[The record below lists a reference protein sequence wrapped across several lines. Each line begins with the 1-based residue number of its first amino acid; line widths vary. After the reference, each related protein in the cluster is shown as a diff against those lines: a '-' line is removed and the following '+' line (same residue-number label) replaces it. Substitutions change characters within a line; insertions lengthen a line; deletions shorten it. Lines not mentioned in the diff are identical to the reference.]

1 MAYPELGLYNILSAY
16 KLLNTALLLRCP
28 IAFFADLRY
37 SSVSNFLIKIF
48 NLEPTMSNTVTSDQA
63 ENNYYNPQAIEAAQQ
78 AKWATDKRF
87 EVSNEPSDKP
97 SRYMLSMFPYPSGKL
112 HMGHVR
118 NYTISD
124 VLSRYYRLK
133 GHEVMQPMGWDG
145 FGLPAENA
153 AIANQTPPAKWTF
166 ANIDNMRAQLK
177 LLGLSIDWSREFAT
191 CSPEYYQWEQWLFL
205 QLYKKGLVYKKLS
218 TVNWDPIDNTVLAN
232 EQVIDGKGWR
242 SGAAVEK
249 RDIPMYYFN
258 ITDYAD
264 ELLDDL
270 DQLEGHWPSEV
281 LTMQR
286 NWIGRSAGMEVHF
299 PYELAGESN
308 TLDVFTTRPDT
319 LMGVTYVAVA
329 AEHPLAQYAS
339 ENDKAIAD
347 FCALCK
353 KGSVAEADLAK
364 AEKVG
369 MDTGLTVTHP
379 LTGEEVP
386 VWVANYVLMSYGSG
400 AVMAVPAHDERDY
413 EFANK
418 YSLPIKQVIQSP
430 EGYKESVLADAKAD
444 GSEPN
449 LAYTERGTL
458 VNSGEF
464 DGLDFEQA
472 FEAMLAKLEP
482 KQLAKKK
489 IQYRL
494 RDWGV
499 SRQRYWGCPIPMIN
513 CEHCGTVPVEEK
525 DLPVVLPTDVV
536 PDGRGNPLKNI
547 PEFVNTTCPKCGN
560 PAERETDTFDTF
572 VESSWYYARFASPND
587 AQSMVNKSAANKWLP
602 VDQYVGGVEHAVM
615 HLLYARFFHKL
626 MRDENLVSGNE
637 PFANLMTQGMVLAG
651 TFYRVNADGST
662 TYYFAEDI
670 DIDYDD
676 RGQPIKAILKADGQP
691 VTIGKIEKMSKSKNN
706 GVDPQITIDKYG
718 ADTVRLY
725 TLFTAPADQTLEW
738 SDDALKGP
746 YNFVKKVWRIAAE
759 HMQALTAANLD
770 LTTLNSEVLNTEGL
784 SKEAKNL
791 RRKTHETIAKIDS
804 DLGDRLALN
813 TPVSSLMELAN
824 ELTGFKVTNEQDLR
838 VQHEALVDLLIMLSV
853 YAPHVGE
860 HLLEQLGLDTVT
872 LNYPTVDESAL
883 VQDTITMVVQVNGKM
898 RGKMDVA
905 PNSDPE
911 QLKAQARAI
920 EGVAK
925 FITGEIKKEIV
936 VPNKLVNIVVVG

>member
-1 MAYPELGLYNILSAY
+1 
-16 KLLNTALLLRCP
+16 
-28 IAFFADLRY
+28 
-37 SSVSNFLIKIF
+37 
-48 NLEPTMSNTVTSDQA
+48 MSNAVTADQT

-78 AKWATDKRF
+78 TKWATDKRF

-133 GHEVMQPMGWDG
+133 GYEVMQPMGWDG

-153 AIANQTPPAKWTF
+153 AIANQTPPAAWTF
-166 ANIDNMRAQLK
+166 ANIDSMRAQLK

-218 TVNWDPIDNTVLAN
+218 TVNWDPVDNTVLAN

-299 PYELAGESN
+299 PYELAGEEN

-339 ENDKAIAD
+339 EKDETIAQ

-364 AEKVG
+364 AEKIG
-369 MDTGLTVTHP
+369 MDTGLTITHP

-418 YSLPIKQVIQSP
+418 YNLPIKQVIDTP
-430 EGYKESVLADAKAD
+430 DGYFDELKAEAKAND
-444 GSEPN
+444 SEVN
-449 LAYTERGTL
+449 LAYTERNTL

-482 KQLAKKK
+482 KELAKKK

-513 CEHCGTVPVEEK
+513 CEHCGTVPVEEQ

-536 PDGRGNPLKNI
+536 PDGRGNPLKNL

-587 AQSMVNKSAANKWLP
+587 AQNMVNKSAANKWLP

-626 MRDENLVSGNE
+626 MRDENLVTGDE

-670 DIDYDD
+670 DIDFNE
-676 RGQPIKAILKADGQP
+676 RGQPIKAILKSDGQP

-706 GVDPQITIDKYG
+706 GVDPQLTIDKYG

-746 YNFVKKVWRIAAE
+746 YNFVKKVWRIATD
-759 HMQALTAANLD
+759 HIQALTAANISID
-770 LTTLNSEVLNTEGL
+770 TLNSATLNTDGL

-824 ELTGFKVTNEQDLR
+824 ELTGFNASNEQELH
-838 VQHEALVDLLIMLSV
+838 VKHEALTNLLIMLSV

-860 HLLEQLGLDTVT
+860 YLLEQLGLDTLT
-872 LNYPTVDESAL
+872 LDYPTVDESAL
-883 VQDTITMVVQVNGKM
+883 VQDMITMVVQVNGKM

-911 QLKAQARAI
+911 QLKEQARTM
-920 EGVAK
+920 ESVAK
-925 FITGEIKKEIV
+925 FITGDIKKEIV
-936 VPNKLVNIVVVG
+936 VPNKLVNIVVAG

>member
-1 MAYPELGLYNILSAY
+1 
-16 KLLNTALLLRCP
+16 
-28 IAFFADLRY
+28 
-37 SSVSNFLIKIF
+37 
-48 NLEPTMSNTVTSDQA
+48 MSNAVTADQA
-63 ENNYYNPQAIEAAQQ
+63 TTTPTPYQPQIIEAQQQ
-78 AKWATDKRF
+78 AKWAADKRF

-133 GHEVMQPMGWDG
+133 GYEVMQPMGWDG

-166 ANIDNMRAQLK
+166 ANIDSMRAQLK

-205 QLYKKGLVYKKLS
+205 QLYKKGLVYKKLA
-218 TVNWDPIDNTVLAN
+218 TVNWDPVDNTVLAN

-242 SGAAVEK
+242 SGAPVEK

-329 AEHPLAQYAS
+329 AEHPLAQYAA
-339 ENDKAIAD
+339 ENDAVIAQ
-347 FCALCK
+347 FNALCK

-364 AEKVG
+364 AEKIG

-379 LTGEEVP
+379 LTGEAIP

-413 EFANK
+413 EFAVK
-418 YSLPIKQVIQSP
+418 YNLPIKQVIESP
-430 EGYKESVLADAKAD
+430 EGYFDDLKAQATED
-444 GSEPN
+444 GSEVN
-449 LAYTERGTL
+449 LAYTERNTL
-458 VNSGEF
+458 INSAEF
-464 DGLDFEQA
+464 DGLNFEQS
-472 FEAMLAKLEP
+472 FEAMLDKLEP

-499 SRQRYWGCPIPMIN
+499 SRQRYWGCPIPMVN
-513 CEHCGTVPVEEK
+513 CEHCGTVPVEEQ
-525 DLPVVLPTDVV
+525 DLPVILPTDVV

-547 PEFVNTTCPKCGN
+547 PEFVNTSCPKCGN

-587 AQSMVNKSAANKWLP
+587 ANNMVNKSAANKWLP

-626 MRDENLVSGNE
+626 MRDESLVSGDE

-670 DIDYDD
+670 DIDYNE
-676 RGQPIKAILKADGQP
+676 RGQPIKAVLKADGQP

-706 GVDPQITIDKYG
+706 GVDPQTTIDQYG

-746 YNFVKKVWRIAAE
+746 YNFVKKVWRIATE
-759 HMQALTAANLD
+759 HIQAIEHSAVSLEVF
-770 LTTLNSEVLNTEGL
+770 NSSLSNSMSTEGL
-784 SKEAKNL
+784 SKAAKNL
-791 RRKTHETIAKIDS
+791 RRKTHETIGKIDK

-813 TPVSSLMELAN
+813 TPVSSLMELSN
-824 ELTGFKVTNEQDLR
+824 ELMSFKAENEQDLY
-838 VQHEALVDLLIMLSV
+838 VQHEALVDLLTMLSV

-860 HLLEQLGLDTVT
+860 HLLEQLGLDTLT
-872 LNYPTVDESAL
+872 LRYPEVDASAL
-883 VQDTITMVVQVNGKM
+883 VQDMITMIVQVNGKM

-911 QLKAQARAI
+911 QLKIQAKSLDS
-920 EGVAK
+920 VAK

-936 VPNKLVNIVVVG
+936 VPNKLVNIVVAG

>member
-1 MAYPELGLYNILSAY
+1 
-16 KLLNTALLLRCP
+16 
-28 IAFFADLRY
+28 
-37 SSVSNFLIKIF
+37 
-48 NLEPTMSNTVTSDQA
+48 MSNAVTADPSNTNSANDLASDTLI
-63 ENNYYNPQAIEAAQQ
+63 NNSHYQPQIIEAQQQ

-87 EVSNEPSDKP
+87 EVSDEPSDKP

-133 GHEVMQPMGWDG
+133 GFEVMQPMGWDA

-153 AIANQTPPAKWTF
+153 AIANQTPPAEWTF

-177 LLGLSIDWSREFAT
+177 LLGLSVDWSREFAT

-205 QLYKKGLVYKKLS
+205 QLYKKGMVYKKLA
-218 TVNWDPIDNTVLAN
+218 TVNWDPVDNTVLAN

-249 RDIPMYYFN
+249 RDIPMYYFK

-270 DQLEGHWPSEV
+270 DQLEGHWPAEV

-299 PYELAGESN
+299 PYNLAGQDN

-329 AEHPLAQYAS
+329 AEHPLAQYAAEHS
-339 ENDKAIAD
+339 DVIAE

-364 AEKVG
+364 AEKIG

-379 LTGEEVP
+379 LTGEQVP

-413 EFANK
+413 EFAVK
-418 YSLPIKQVIQSP
+418 YDLPIKQVIAMP
-430 EGYKESVLADAKAD
+430 DGYFDDVAADD
-444 GSEPN
+444 DN
-449 LAYTERGTL
+449 RAYTERNTL

-464 DGLDFEQA
+464 DGMNFEQA
-472 FEAMLAKLEP
+472 FEAMLDNLEP
-482 KQLAKKK
+482 QALANKK

-499 SRQRYWGCPIPMIN
+499 SRQRYWGCPIPMVN
-513 CEHCGTVPVEEK
+513 CEHCGTVPVEEQ
-525 DLPVVLPTDVV
+525 DLPVVLPTNVV

-547 PEFVNTTCPKCGN
+547 PEFVNTSCPKCGN

-572 VESSWYYARFASPND
+572 VESSWYYARFASPKD
-587 AQSMVNKSAANKWLP
+587 ALNMVNKSAANKWLP

-626 MRDENLVSGNE
+626 MRDENLVSGDE

-662 TYYFAEDI
+662 TYYFPHDV
-670 DIDYDD
+670 DIDYNE
-676 RGQPIKAILKADGQP
+676 RGHPITAILKADGQP

-706 GVDPQITIDKYG
+706 GVDPQTTIDQYG

-746 YNFVKKVWRIAAE
+746 YNFVKKVWRIANE

-770 LTTLNSEVLNTEGL
+770 LDTLNKNTLNQDALSSQTLTNEGL
-784 SKEAKNL
+784 GKAAKDL
-791 RRKTHETIAKIDS
+791 RRKTHETIAKIDG
-804 DLGDRLALN
+804 DLGGRLALN

-824 ELTGFKVTNEQDLR
+824 DLGSFKASNEQDLQ
-838 VQHEALVDLLIMLSV
+838 VQHEALIDLLIILSV

-860 HLLEQLGLDTVT
+860 HLLEQLGLDTKT
-872 LNYPTVDESAL
+872 LSYPTVDASAL
-883 VQDTITMVVQVNGKM
+883 VQDTVTMVVQVNGKV

-905 PNSDPE
+905 PNGDPE

-920 EGVAK
+920 DSVAK

-936 VPNKLVNIVVVG
+936 VPNKLVNIVVIG

>member
-1 MAYPELGLYNILSAY
+1 
-16 KLLNTALLLRCP
+16 
-28 IAFFADLRY
+28 
-37 SSVSNFLIKIF
+37 
-48 NLEPTMSNTVTSDQA
+48 MSNAVTADQSNT
-63 ENNYYNPQAIEAAQQ
+63 NNSPISANDTSNNSTQYQPQLIEAAQQ
-78 AKWATDKRF
+78 AKWANDKRY
-87 EVSNEPSDKP
+87 EVGNEPSDKP

-133 GHEVMQPMGWDG
+133 GYEVMQPMGWDG

-153 AIANQTPPAKWTF
+153 AIANQTPPAAWTF

-218 TVNWDPIDNTVLAN
+218 TVNWDPVDNTVLAN

-242 SGAAVEK
+242 SGAPVEK

-286 NWIGRSAGMEVHF
+286 NWIGRSSGMEVHF
-299 PYELAGESN
+299 PYELAGQEN

-339 ENDKAIAD
+339 EKDDTIAQ

-364 AEKVG
+364 AEKIG

-413 EFANK
+413 EFATK
-418 YSLPIKQVIQSP
+418 YNLPIKQVIDIP
-430 EGYKESVLADAKAD
+430 NGYFDGIEADAKAND
-444 GSEPN
+444 TVAN
-449 LAYTERGTL
+449 LAYTERNTL

-472 FEAMLAKLEP
+472 FDAMLAKLEP
-482 KQLAKKK
+482 QELAKKK

-499 SRQRYWGCPIPMIN
+499 SRQRYWGCPIPMVN
-513 CEHCGTVPVEEK
+513 CEHCGTVPVEEQ

-587 AQSMVNKSAANKWLP
+587 AQNMVNKSAANKWLP
-602 VDQYVGGVEHAVM
+602 VDQYIGGVEHAVM

-670 DIDYDD
+670 DIEFDE
-676 RGQPIKAILKADGQP
+676 RGQPIKALLKADGQP

-706 GVDPQITIDKYG
+706 GVDPQLTIDKYG

-746 YNFVKKVWRIAAE
+746 YNFVKKVWRIATE
-759 HMQALTAANLD
+759 HMQALADANLSLD
-770 LTTLNSEVLNTEGL
+770 SLNNDALNTDDL

-791 RRKTHETIAKIDS
+791 RRKTHETIAKIDN

-813 TPVSSLMELAN
+813 TPVSSLMELSN
-824 ELTGFKVTNEQDLR
+824 ELASFKASSEQDLR
-838 VQHEALVDLLIMLSV
+838 VQHEALVDLLTMLSV

-860 HLLEQLGLDTVT
+860 HLLEALGLESSALT
-872 LNYPTVDESAL
+872 YPAVDENAL

-911 QLKAQARAI
+911 QLKVQARTM
-920 EGVAK
+920 ESVAK
-925 FITGEIKKEIV
+925 FITGDIKKEIV
-936 VPNKLVNIVVVG
+936 VPNKLVNIVVAG

>member
-1 MAYPELGLYNILSAY
+1 M
-16 KLLNTALLLRCP
+16 
-28 IAFFADLRY
+28 
-37 SSVSNFLIKIF
+37 
-48 NLEPTMSNTVTSDQA
+48 
-63 ENNYYNPQAIEAAQQ
+63 
-78 AKWATDKRF
+78 
-87 EVSNEPSDKP
+87 
-97 SRYMLSMFPYPSGKL
+97 
-112 HMGHVR
+112 
-118 NYTISD
+118 
-124 VLSRYYRLK
+124 
-133 GHEVMQPMGWDG
+133 
-145 FGLPAENA
+145 
-153 AIANQTPPAKWTF
+153 
-166 ANIDNMRAQLK
+166 
-177 LLGLSIDWSREFAT
+177 
-191 CSPEYYQWEQWLFL
+191 
-205 QLYKKGLVYKKLS
+205 
-218 TVNWDPIDNTVLAN
+218 
-232 EQVIDGKGWR
+232 WR
-242 SGAAVEK
+242 S
-249 RDIPMYYFN
+249 P
-258 ITDYAD
+258 
-264 ELLDDL
+264 
-270 DQLEGHWPSEV
+270 P
-281 LTMQR
+281 
-286 NWIGRSAGMEVHF
+286 
-299 PYELAGESN
+299 
-308 TLDVFTTRPDT
+308 
-319 LMGVTYVAVA
+319 
-329 AEHPLAQYAS
+329 PLAQYAA
-339 ENDKAIAD
+339 EHDEAIAQ

-364 AEKVG
+364 AEKIG
-369 MDTGLTVTHP
+369 MATGLTVTHP

-413 EFANK
+413 EFAIK
-418 YSLPIKQVIQSP
+418 YSLPIKQVIDIP
-430 EGYKESVLADAKAD
+430 VGYFDALEADAKAND
-444 GSEPN
+444 TEIN
-449 LAYTERGTL
+449 RAYTERNTL
-458 VNSGEF
+458 VNSDEF

-472 FEAMLAKLEP
+472 FEAMLTKLEP
-482 KQLAKKK
+482 QELAKKK

-513 CEHCGTVPVEEK
+513 CEHCGTVPVEEQ

-602 VDQYVGGVEHAVM
+602 VDQYIGGVEHAVM

-626 MRDENLVSGNE
+626 MRDEDLVSGNE

-651 TFYRVNADGST
+651 TFYRLNADGST

-670 DIDYDD
+670 DIDYDE
-676 RGQPIKAILKADGQP
+676 RGQPIKAILKSDGQP

-746 YNFVKKVWRIAAE
+746 YNFVKKVWRIATE
-759 HMQALTAANLD
+759 HMQALTAANLSIE
-770 LTTLNSEVLNTEGL
+770 TLNNEALSTDGL

-813 TPVSSLMELAN
+813 TPVSSLMELTN
-824 ELTGFKVTNEQDLR
+824 ELTGFKANSKQDLQ
-838 VQHEALVDLLIMLSV
+838 VQHEALTDLLIMLSV
-853 YAPHVGE
+853 YAPHIGE
-860 HLLEQLGLDTVT
+860 HLLEQLGLDTIT
-872 LNYPTVDESAL
+872 LNYPEVDKNAL
-883 VQDTITMVVQVNGKM
+883 VQDMITMVVQVNGKM

-911 QLKAQARAI
+911 QLKAQARSM
-920 EGVAK
+920 ESVAK
-925 FITGEIKKEIV
+925 FLTGDIKKEIV

>member
-1 MAYPELGLYNILSAY
+1 
-16 KLLNTALLLRCP
+16 
-28 IAFFADLRY
+28 
-37 SSVSNFLIKIF
+37 
-48 NLEPTMSNTVTSDQA
+48 MSNAVTADQA

-78 AKWATDKRF
+78 TKWATDKRF

-133 GHEVMQPMGWDG
+133 GYEVMQPMGWDG

-153 AIANQTPPAKWTF
+153 AIANQTPPAAWTF
-166 ANIDNMRAQLK
+166 ANIDSMRAQLK

-218 TVNWDPIDNTVLAN
+218 TVNWDPVDNTVLAN

-299 PYELAGESN
+299 PYELAGEAN

-339 ENDKAIAD
+339 EQDDAIAQ

-364 AEKVG
+364 AEKIG

-413 EFANK
+413 EFAMK
-418 YSLPIKQVIQSP
+418 YDLPIKQVINTP
-430 EGYKESVLADAKAD
+430 DGYFDELKADARAND
-444 GSEPN
+444 SEVN
-449 LAYTERGTL
+449 LAYTERNTL

-482 KQLAKKK
+482 KELAKKK

-513 CEHCGTVPVEEK
+513 CEHCGTVPVEEQ

-587 AQSMVNKSAANKWLP
+587 AQNMVNKSAANKWLP

-626 MRDENLVSGNE
+626 MRDENLVTGDE

-670 DIDYDD
+670 DIDFNE
-676 RGQPIKAILKADGQP
+676 RGQPIKAILKSDGQP

-706 GVDPQITIDKYG
+706 GVDPQLTIDKYG

-746 YNFVKKVWRIAAE
+746 YNFVKKVWRIATD
-759 HMQALTAANLD
+759 HMQALTAANINID
-770 LTTLNSEVLNTEGL
+770 TLNSATLNTDGL

-824 ELTGFKVTNEQDLR
+824 ELTGFNASNEQELH
-838 VQHEALVDLLIMLSV
+838 VKHEALTNLLIMLSV

-860 HLLEQLGLDTVT
+860 HLLEQLGLDTLT
-872 LNYPTVDESAL
+872 LDYPTVDESAL
-883 VQDTITMVVQVNGKM
+883 VQDMITMVVQVNGKM

-911 QLKAQARAI
+911 QLKEQARTM
-920 EGVAK
+920 ESVAK

>member
-1 MAYPELGLYNILSAY
+1 
-16 KLLNTALLLRCP
+16 
-28 IAFFADLRY
+28 
-37 SSVSNFLIKIF
+37 
-48 NLEPTMSNTVTSDQA
+48 MSNAVTADQT

-78 AKWATDKRF
+78 TKWATDKRF

-133 GHEVMQPMGWDG
+133 GYEVMQPMGWDG

-153 AIANQTPPAKWTF
+153 AIANQTPPAAWTF
-166 ANIDNMRAQLK
+166 ANIDSMRAQLK

-218 TVNWDPIDNTVLAN
+218 TVNWDPVDNTVLAN

-299 PYELAGESN
+299 PYELAGEEN

-339 ENDKAIAD
+339 EQDDAIAQ

-364 AEKVG
+364 AEKIG

-413 EFANK
+413 EFAVK
-418 YSLPIKQVIQSP
+418 YNLPIKQVINTP
-430 EGYKESVLADAKAD
+430 DGYFDELKADAKAND
-444 GSEPN
+444 SEVN
-449 LAYTERGTL
+449 LAYTERNTL

-482 KQLAKKK
+482 KELAKKK

-513 CEHCGTVPVEEK
+513 CEHCGTVPVEEQ

-587 AQSMVNKSAANKWLP
+587 AQNMVNKSAANKWLP

-626 MRDENLVSGNE
+626 MRDENLVTGDE

-670 DIDYDD
+670 DIDFNE
-676 RGQPIKAILKADGQP
+676 RGQPIKAILKSDGQP

-706 GVDPQITIDKYG
+706 GVDPQLTIDKYG

-746 YNFVKKVWRIAAE
+746 YNFVKKVWRIATD
-759 HMQALTAANLD
+759 HMQALTAVNINID
-770 LTTLNSEVLNTEGL
+770 TLNSATLNTDGL

-824 ELTGFKVTNEQDLR
+824 ELTGFNASNEQELH
-838 VQHEALVDLLIMLSV
+838 VKHEALTNLLIMLSV

-860 HLLEQLGLDTVT
+860 HLLEQLGLDTLT
-872 LNYPTVDESAL
+872 LDYPTVDESAL
-883 VQDTITMVVQVNGKM
+883 VQDMITMVVQVNGKM

-911 QLKAQARAI
+911 QLKEQARTM
-920 EGVAK
+920 ESVAK

>member
-1 MAYPELGLYNILSAY
+1 
-16 KLLNTALLLRCP
+16 
-28 IAFFADLRY
+28 
-37 SSVSNFLIKIF
+37 
-48 NLEPTMSNTVTSDQA
+48 MSNTVTSDQA
-63 ENNYYNPQAIEAAQQ
+63 ENNHYNPQAIEAAQQ

-133 GHEVMQPMGWDG
+133 GYEVMQPMGWDG

-166 ANIDNMRAQLK
+166 ANIDSMRAQLK

-218 TVNWDPIDNTVLAN
+218 TVNWDPVDNTVLAN

-299 PYELAGESN
+299 PYELAGETN

-329 AEHPLAQYAS
+329 AEHPLAQYAA
-339 ENDKAIAD
+339 EHDEAIAQ

-364 AEKVG
+364 AEKIG
-369 MDTGLTVTHP
+369 MATGLTVTHP

-413 EFANK
+413 EFAIK
-418 YSLPIKQVIQSP
+418 YSLPIKQVIDIP
-430 EGYKESVLADAKAD
+430 VGYFDALEADAKAND
-444 GSEPN
+444 TEIN
-449 LAYTERGTL
+449 RAYTERNIL

-472 FEAMLAKLEP
+472 FEAMLTKLEP
-482 KQLAKKK
+482 QELAKKK

-499 SRQRYWGCPIPMIN
+499 SRQRYWGCPIPMVN
-513 CEHCGTVPVEEK
+513 CEHCGTVPVEEQ

-602 VDQYVGGVEHAVM
+602 VDQYIGGVEHAVM

-626 MRDENLVSGNE
+626 MRDEDLVSGNE

-651 TFYRVNADGST
+651 TFYRLNADGST

-670 DIDYDD
+670 DIDYDE
-676 RGQPIKAILKADGQP
+676 RGQPIKAILKSDGQP

-746 YNFVKKVWRIAAE
+746 YNFVKKVWRIATE
-759 HMQALTAANLD
+759 HMQALTAANLSIE
-770 LTTLNSEVLNTEGL
+770 TLNNEALSTDGL

-824 ELTGFKVTNEQDLR
+824 ELTGFKANSKQDLQ
-838 VQHEALVDLLIMLSV
+838 VQHEALTDLLIMLSV
-853 YAPHVGE
+853 YAPHIGE

-872 LNYPTVDESAL
+872 LNYPEVDKSAL
-883 VQDTITMVVQVNGKM
+883 VQDMITMVVQVNGKM

-911 QLKAQARAI
+911 QLKAQARSM
-920 EGVAK
+920 ESVAK
-925 FITGEIKKEIV
+925 FLTGDIKKEIV

>member
-1 MAYPELGLYNILSAY
+1 
-16 KLLNTALLLRCP
+16 
-28 IAFFADLRY
+28 
-37 SSVSNFLIKIF
+37 
-48 NLEPTMSNTVTSDQA
+48 MSNAVTADQSNT
-63 ENNYYNPQAIEAAQQ
+63 NNSPISANDTSNNSNHYQPQLIEAAQQ
-78 AKWATDKRF
+78 AKWANDKRY
-87 EVSNEPSDKP
+87 EVGNEPSDKP

-133 GHEVMQPMGWDG
+133 GFEVMQPMGWDG

-153 AIANQTPPAKWTF
+153 AIANQTPPAAWTF

-242 SGAAVEK
+242 SGAPVEK

-286 NWIGRSAGMEVHF
+286 NWIGRSSGMEVHF
-299 PYELAGESN
+299 PYELAGQEN

-339 ENDKAIAD
+339 EQDDVIAQ

-364 AEKVG
+364 AEKIG

-413 EFANK
+413 EFATK
-418 YSLPIKQVIQSP
+418 YNLPIKQVIDVP
-430 EGYKESVLADAKAD
+430 NGYFDEIEADAKANHTQA
-444 GSEPN
+444 N
-449 LAYTERGTL
+449 LAYTERNTL

-472 FEAMLAKLEP
+472 FEAMLNKLEP
-482 KQLAKKK
+482 QELAKKK

-499 SRQRYWGCPIPMIN
+499 SRQRYWGCPIPMVN
-513 CEHCGTVPVEEK
+513 CEHCGTVPVEEQ
-525 DLPVVLPTDVV
+525 DLPVVLPIDVV

-547 PEFVNTTCPKCGN
+547 PEFVDTTCPKCGN

-587 AQSMVNKSAANKWLP
+587 AQNMVNKSAANKWLP

-626 MRDENLVSGNE
+626 MRDENLVTGDE

-670 DIDYDD
+670 DIEFDE
-676 RGQPIKAILKADGQP
+676 RGQPIKALLKADGQP

-706 GVDPQITIDKYG
+706 GVDPQLTIDKYG

-746 YNFVKKVWRIAAE
+746 YNFVKKVWRIATE
-759 HMQALTAANLD
+759 HIQALADANLSLD
-770 LTTLNSEVLNTEGL
+770 SLNNDALNTDDL

-791 RRKTHETIAKIDS
+791 RRKTHETIAKIDN

-813 TPVSSLMELAN
+813 TPVSSLMELSN
-824 ELTGFKVTNEQDLR
+824 ELASFKASNEQDLR
-838 VQHEALVDLLIMLSV
+838 VQHEALVDLLTMLSV

-860 HLLEQLGLDTVT
+860 HLLEALGLESSALT
-872 LNYPTVDESAL
+872 YPAVDENAL

-911 QLKAQARAI
+911 QLKVQARTM
-920 EGVAK
+920 ESVAK
-925 FITGEIKKEIV
+925 FITGDIKKEIV
-936 VPNKLVNIVVVG
+936 VPNKLVNIVVAG

>member
-1 MAYPELGLYNILSAY
+1 
-16 KLLNTALLLRCP
+16 
-28 IAFFADLRY
+28 
-37 SSVSNFLIKIF
+37 
-48 NLEPTMSNTVTSDQA
+48 MSNAVTADQSNT
-63 ENNYYNPQAIEAAQQ
+63 NNANVNNIANDSNQYQPQLIEAQQQ

-133 GHEVMQPMGWDG
+133 GYEVMQPMGWDG

-153 AIANQTPPAKWTF
+153 AIANQTPPAEWTF

-205 QLYKKGLVYKKLS
+205 QLYKKGLVYKKLA
-218 TVNWDPIDNTVLAN
+218 TVNWDPVDNTVLAN

-242 SGAAVEK
+242 SGAPVEK

-299 PYELAGESN
+299 PYDLAGEDN

-329 AEHPLAQYAS
+329 AEHPLAQYAA
-339 ENDKAIAD
+339 ERDDVIAQ

-364 AEKVG
+364 AEKIG

-379 LTGEEVP
+379 LTGKKLP

-413 EFANK
+413 EFATK
-418 YSLPIKQVIQSP
+418 YNLPIKQVINVP
-430 EGYKESVLADAKAD
+430 EGYFDTVKAQADAD
-444 GSEPN
+444 SNDSDIN
-449 LAYTERGTL
+449 LAYTERNTL
-458 VNSGEF
+458 VNSDEF
-464 DGLDFEQA
+464 DGMNFEQA
-472 FEAMLAKLEP
+472 FEAMLNKLEP
-482 KQLAKKK
+482 LGLANKK

-499 SRQRYWGCPIPMIN
+499 SRQRYWGCPIPMVN
-513 CEHCGTVPVEEK
+513 CEHCGTVPVEEQ

-547 PEFVNTTCPKCGN
+547 PEFVNTSCPKCGN

-572 VESSWYYARFASPND
+572 VESSWYYARFASPKDDQN
-587 AQSMVNKSAANKWLP
+587 MVNKSAANKWLP

-626 MRDENLVSGNE
+626 MRDESLVSGDE

-662 TYYFAEDI
+662 TYYFTEDI
-670 DIDYDD
+670 DIDYNE
-676 RGQPIKAILKADGQP
+676 RGQPTKAILKADGQP

-706 GVDPQITIDKYG
+706 GVDPQTTIDQYG

-746 YNFVKKVWRIAAE
+746 YNFVKKVWRIATE
-759 HMQALTAANLD
+759 HMQSLTEAGSSLQALNNNA
-770 LTTLNSEVLNTEGL
+770 LNTEGL
-784 SKEAKNL
+784 TKAAKDL
-791 RRKTHETIAKIDS
+791 RRKTHETIAKIDK

-824 ELTGFKVTNEQDLR
+824 ELSSFNANNEQELQ
-838 VQHEALVDLLIMLSV
+838 VQHEALTDLLIMLSV

-860 HLLEQLGLDTVT
+860 HLLEELGLDTKT
-872 LNYPTVDESAL
+872 LNYPTVDASAL
-883 VQDTITMVVQVNGKM
+883 VQDTVTMVVQVNGKM

-911 QLKAQARAI
+911 ELKIQARAI
-920 EGVAK
+920 DSVAK
-925 FITGEIKKEIV
+925 FLTGEIKKEIV
-936 VPNKLVNIVVVG
+936 VPNKLVNIVVAG

>member
-1 MAYPELGLYNILSAY
+1 
-16 KLLNTALLLRCP
+16 
-28 IAFFADLRY
+28 
-37 SSVSNFLIKIF
+37 
-48 NLEPTMSNTVTSDQA
+48 MSNAVTADQSNT
-63 ENNYYNPQAIEAAQQ
+63 NNSPISANDTSNNSTQYQPQLIEAAQQ
-78 AKWATDKRF
+78 AKWANDKRY
-87 EVSNEPSDKP
+87 EVGNEPSDKP

-133 GHEVMQPMGWDG
+133 GYEVMQPMGWDG

-153 AIANQTPPAKWTF
+153 AIANQTPPAAWTF

-218 TVNWDPIDNTVLAN
+218 TVNWDPVDNTVLAN

-242 SGAAVEK
+242 SGAPVEK

-286 NWIGRSAGMEVHF
+286 NWIGRSSGMEVHF
-299 PYELAGESN
+299 PYELAGQEN

-339 ENDKAIAD
+339 EQDDTIAQ

-364 AEKVG
+364 AEKIG

-413 EFANK
+413 EFATK
-418 YSLPIKQVIQSP
+418 YNLPIKQVIDIP
-430 EGYKESVLADAKAD
+430 NGYFDEIEAEAKAD
-444 GSEPN
+444 DTAAN
-449 LAYTERGTL
+449 LAYTERNTL

-472 FEAMLAKLEP
+472 FDAMLAKLEP
-482 KQLAKKK
+482 QELAKKK

-499 SRQRYWGCPIPMIN
+499 SRQRYWGCPIPMVN
-513 CEHCGTVPVEEK
+513 CEHCGTVPVEEQ

-587 AQSMVNKSAANKWLP
+587 AQNMVNKSAANKWLP
-602 VDQYVGGVEHAVM
+602 VDQYIGGVEHAVM

-670 DIDYDD
+670 DIEFDE
-676 RGQPIKAILKADGQP
+676 RGQPIKALLKADGQP

-706 GVDPQITIDKYG
+706 GVDPQLTIDKYG

-746 YNFVKKVWRIAAE
+746 YNFVKKMWRIATE
-759 HMQALTAANLD
+759 HMQALADANLSLD
-770 LTTLNSEVLNTEGL
+770 ALNNNALNTDDL

-791 RRKTHETIAKIDS
+791 RRKTHETIAKIDN

-813 TPVSSLMELAN
+813 TPVSSLMELSN
-824 ELTGFKVTNEQDLR
+824 ELASFKASSEQDLR
-838 VQHEALVDLLIMLSV
+838 VQHEALVDLLTMLSV

-860 HLLEQLGLDTVT
+860 HLLEALGLESSALT
-872 LNYPTVDESAL
+872 YPAVDESAL

-911 QLKAQARAI
+911 QLKVQARTM
-920 EGVAK
+920 ESVAK
-925 FITGEIKKEIV
+925 FITGDIKKEIV
-936 VPNKLVNIVVVG
+936 VPNKLVNIVVAG

>member
-1 MAYPELGLYNILSAY
+1 
-16 KLLNTALLLRCP
+16 
-28 IAFFADLRY
+28 
-37 SSVSNFLIKIF
+37 
-48 NLEPTMSNTVTSDQA
+48 MSNAVTADQMNHA
-63 ENNYYNPQAIEAAQQ
+63 NAISNANETSHNPAQYQPQHIEAAQQ
-78 AKWATDKRF
+78 AKWADDKRF
-87 EVSNEPSDKP
+87 EVDNTPTDKP
-97 SRYMLSMFPYPSGKL
+97 TRYMLSMFPYPSGKL

-133 GHEVMQPMGWDG
+133 GFEVMQPMGWDA

-153 AIANQTPPAKWTF
+153 AIANQTPPAEWTF

-218 TVNWDPIDNTVLAN
+218 TVNWDPVDNTVLAN
-232 EQVIDGKGWR
+232 EQVVDGKGWR
-242 SGAAVEK
+242 SGAPVEK

-270 DQLEGHWPSEV
+270 DQLEGHWPPEV
-281 LTMQR
+281 ITMQR

-299 PYELAGESN
+299 PYEVDGESN

-319 LMGVTYVAVA
+319 LMGVSYVAVA
-329 AEHPLAQYAS
+329 AEHPLAQYAA
-339 ENDKAIAD
+339 ERDEVIAQ

-353 KGSVAEADLAK
+353 TGSVAEADLAK
-364 AEKVG
+364 AEKIG

-379 LTGEEVP
+379 LTGETVP

-413 EFANK
+413 EFASK
-418 YSLPIKQVIQSP
+418 YNLPIKQVIEIP
-430 EGYKESVLADAKAD
+430 DGYFDDAGEDDSK
-444 GSEPN
+444 
-449 LAYTERGTL
+449 AYTERNTL

-464 DGLDFEQA
+464 DGMDFDQA
-472 FEAMLAKLEP
+472 FEAMLN
-482 KQLAKKK
+482 QLKPQGLASKK

-499 SRQRYWGCPIPMIN
+499 SRQRYWGCPIPMVN
-513 CEHCGTVPVEEK
+513 CEHCGTVPVDEK

-536 PDGRGNPLKNI
+536 PDGRGNPLKNR
-547 PEFVNTTCPKCGN
+547 PDFVDTTCPKCGN
-560 PAERETDTFDTF
+560 AAERETDTFDTF

-587 AQSMVNKSAANKWLP
+587 TAQMVNKSAANKWLP

-626 MRDENLVSGNE
+626 MRDENLVSGDE
-637 PFANLMTQGMVLAG
+637 PFANLLTQGMVLAG
-651 TFYRVNADGST
+651 TFYRRNTDGST
-662 TYYFAEDI
+662 TYYFANDVDI
-670 DIDYDD
+670 EYSE
-676 RGQPIKAILKADGQP
+676 RGQPINATLKADGQP

-706 GVDPQITIDKYG
+706 GVDPQTTIDQYG

-746 YNFVKKVWRIAAE
+746 YNFVKKVWRIASD
-759 HMQALTAANLD
+759 H
-770 LTTLNSEVLNTEGL
+770 LTTLDEAGADVAHLNAAAPSVDGL
-784 SKEAKNL
+784 SKAAKDL
-791 RRKTHETIAKIDS
+791 RRKTHETIAKIDH
-804 DLGDRLALN
+804 DLGERLALN

-824 ELTGFKVTNEQDLR
+824 ELGSFKQQSAQDLH
-838 VQHEALVDLLIMLSV
+838 VQHEAIIALLTMLTA

-860 HLLEQLGLDTVT
+860 HLLERLGLDTKA
-872 LNYPTVDESAL
+872 LSYPALDDSAL
-883 VQDTITMVVQVNGKM
+883 VQDAITMVVQVNGKM
-898 RGKMDVA
+898 RGKMEVA
-905 PNSDPE
+905 PDSDPDAI
-911 QLKAQARAI
+911 KAQARNL
-920 EGVAK
+920 ESVAK
-925 FITGEIKKEIV
+925 FITGDIKKEIV
-936 VPNKLVNIVVVG
+936 VPNKLVNIVVAG

>member
-1 MAYPELGLYNILSAY
+1 
-16 KLLNTALLLRCP
+16 
-28 IAFFADLRY
+28 
-37 SSVSNFLIKIF
+37 
-48 NLEPTMSNTVTSDQA
+48 MSNLQTDQT
-63 ENNYYNPQAIEAAQQ
+63 NNQVNTQIETNMNSYQPQLIEAQQ
-78 AKWATDKRF
+78 QQKWATDKRY

-133 GHEVMQPMGWDG
+133 GFDVMQPMGWDA

-166 ANIDNMRAQLK
+166 DNIDNMRAQLK
-177 LLGLSIDWSREFAT
+177 LLGLSVDWSREFAT
-191 CSPEYYQWEQWLFL
+191 CSPEYYKWEQWLFL
-205 QLYKKGLVYKKLS
+205 QLYKKGMVYKKLS
-218 TVNWDPIDNTVLAN
+218 TVNWDPVDNTVLAN

-249 RDIPMYYFN
+249 RDIPMYYFK

-286 NWIGRSAGMEVHF
+286 NWIGRSSGMEVHF
-299 PYELAGESN
+299 PYTLEGQDN

-339 ENDKAIAD
+339 EHNEKIAA

-364 AEKVG
+364 ADKIG

-379 LTGEEVP
+379 LTGKQVP

-413 EFANK
+413 EFATK
-418 YSLPIKQVIQSP
+418 YNLPIKQVINIP
-430 EGYKESVLADAKAD
+430 EGYFDAIDSDDSADSSNRAF
-444 GSEPN
+444 
-449 LAYTERGTL
+449 TERNTL

-464 DGLDFEQA
+464 DGMDFDQA
-472 FEAMLAKLEP
+472 FEAMLAKLAPSE
-482 KQLAKKK
+482 LANKK

-499 SRQRYWGCPIPMIN
+499 SRQRYWGCPIPMVN
-513 CEHCGTVPVEEK
+513 CEHCGTVPVEEQ

-572 VESSWYYARFASPND
+572 VESSWYYARFASPHDDTN
-587 AQSMVNKSAANKWLP
+587 MVNKSAANKWLP
-602 VDQYVGGVEHAVM
+602 VDQYIGGVEHAVM

-626 MRDENLVSGNE
+626 MRDENLVSGDE

-651 TFYRVNADGST
+651 TFYRVNSDGST
-662 TYYFAEDI
+662 TYYFTQDVEI
-670 DIDYDD
+670 DFNE
-676 RGQPIKAILKADGQP
+676 RGQPIKAILKADGLP

-706 GVDPQITIDKYG
+706 GIDPQTTIDQYG

-746 YNFVKKVWRIAAE
+746 YNFVKKVWRIATM
-759 HMQALTAANLD
+759 HLQAISDANLS
-770 LTTLNSEVLNTEGL
+770 LESLNNTPLNTEGL
-784 SKEAKNL
+784 TKSAKAL
-791 RRKTHETIAKIDS
+791 RRKTHETIAKFDK
-804 DLGDRLALN
+804 DLGERLALN
-813 TPVSSLMELAN
+813 TPVSSLMELSN
-824 ELTGFKVTNEQDLR
+824 ELASFNASSAQDLQ
-838 VQHEALVDLLIMLSV
+838 VQHEALIDLLIMLSV

-860 HLLEQLGLDTVT
+860 HLLEQLGLDTQT
-872 LNYPTVDESAL
+872 IAYPAVDTSAL
-883 VQDTITMVVQVNGKM
+883 VQDMVTMVVQVNGKV

-911 QLKAQARAI
+911 QLKAQARTI
-920 EGVAK
+920 DSVAK
-925 FITGEIKKEIV
+925 HITGEIKKEIV
-936 VPNKLVNIVVVG
+936 VPNKLVNIVVAN

>member
-1 MAYPELGLYNILSAY
+1 
-16 KLLNTALLLRCP
+16 
-28 IAFFADLRY
+28 
-37 SSVSNFLIKIF
+37 
-48 NLEPTMSNTVTSDQA
+48 MSNLQTDQT
-63 ENNYYNPQAIEAAQQ
+63 NNQVNTQIETNMNSYQPQLIEAQQ
-78 AKWATDKRF
+78 QQKWATDKRY

-133 GHEVMQPMGWDG
+133 GFDVMQPMGWDA

-166 ANIDNMRAQLK
+166 DNIDNMRAQLK
-177 LLGLSIDWSREFAT
+177 LLGLSVDWSREFAT
-191 CSPEYYQWEQWLFL
+191 CSPEYYKWEQWLFL
-205 QLYKKGLVYKKLS
+205 QLYKKGMVYKKLS
-218 TVNWDPIDNTVLAN
+218 TVNWDPVDNTVLAN

-249 RDIPMYYFN
+249 RDIPMYYFK

-286 NWIGRSAGMEVHF
+286 NWIGRSSGMEVHF
-299 PYELAGESN
+299 PYTLEGQDN

-339 ENDKAIAD
+339 EHNEKIAA

-364 AEKVG
+364 ADKIG

-379 LTGEEVP
+379 LTGKQVP

-413 EFANK
+413 EFATK
-418 YSLPIKQVIQSP
+418 YNLPIKQVINIP
-430 EGYKESVLADAKAD
+430 EGYFDAIDSDDSADSSNRAF
-444 GSEPN
+444 
-449 LAYTERGTL
+449 TERNTL

-464 DGLDFEQA
+464 NGMDFDQA
-472 FEAMLAKLEP
+472 FEAMLAKLAPSE
-482 KQLAKKK
+482 LANKK

-499 SRQRYWGCPIPMIN
+499 SRQRYWGCPIPMVN
-513 CEHCGTVPVEEK
+513 CEHCGTVPVEEQ

-572 VESSWYYARFASPND
+572 VESSWYYARFASPHDDTN
-587 AQSMVNKSAANKWLP
+587 MVNKSAANKWLP
-602 VDQYVGGVEHAVM
+602 VDQYIGGVEHAVM

-626 MRDENLVSGNE
+626 MRDENLVSGDE

-651 TFYRVNADGST
+651 TFYRVNSDSST
-662 TYYFAEDI
+662 TYYFTQDVEI
-670 DIDYDD
+670 DFNE
-676 RGQPIKAILKADGQP
+676 RGQPIKAILKADGLP

-706 GVDPQITIDKYG
+706 GIDPQTTIDQYG

-746 YNFVKKVWRIAAE
+746 YNFVKKVWRIASE
-759 HMQALTAANLD
+759 HLQAISDANLS
-770 LTTLNSEVLNTEGL
+770 LESLNNTPLNTEGL
-784 SKEAKNL
+784 TKSAKAL
-791 RRKTHETIAKIDS
+791 RRKTHETIAKFDK
-804 DLGDRLALN
+804 DLGERLALN
-813 TPVSSLMELAN
+813 TPVSSLMELSN
-824 ELTGFKVTNEQDLR
+824 ELASFNASSAQDLQ
-838 VQHEALVDLLIMLSV
+838 VQHEALIDLLIMLSV

-860 HLLEQLGLDTVT
+860 HLLEQLGLDTQT
-872 LNYPTVDESAL
+872 IAYPAVDTSAL
-883 VQDTITMVVQVNGKM
+883 VQDMVTMVVQVNGKV

-911 QLKAQARAI
+911 QLKAQARTI
-920 EGVAK
+920 DSVAK
-925 FITGEIKKEIV
+925 HITGEIKKEIV
-936 VPNKLVNIVVVG
+936 VPNKLVNIVVAN

>member
-1 MAYPELGLYNILSAY
+1 MLIIGRVTVASLH
-16 KLLNTALLLRCP
+16 R
-28 IAFFADLRY
+28 
-37 SSVSNFLIKIF
+37 NFYQITLCYGIIKIHPF
-48 NLEPTMSNTVTSDQA
+48 ICVNQLEPTMSNSQNSQTNNQQDNQIVISSDAYQ
-63 ENNYYNPQAIEAAQQ
+63 PQLIEAAQQ

-87 EVSNEPSDKP
+87 EVSNAPSDKP

-133 GHEVMQPMGWDG
+133 GFDVMQPMGWDG

-153 AIANQTPPAKWTF
+153 AIANQMSPAAWTF

-177 LLGLSIDWSREFAT
+177 LLGLSVDWSREFAT

-205 QLYKKGLVYKKLS
+205 QLYKNGMVYKKLA
-218 TVNWDPIDNTVLAN
+218 TVNWDPVDNTVLAN

-242 SGAAVEK
+242 SGALVEK
-249 RDIPMYYFN
+249 RDIPMYYFK

-299 PYELAGESN
+299 PYNLEGQDH

-329 AEHPLAQYAS
+329 AEHPLAQYAAEHS
-339 ENDKAIAD
+339 EAIAE

-364 AEKVG
+364 ADKIG
-369 MDTGLTVTHP
+369 MDTGLKVTHP
-379 LTGEEVP
+379 LTGDKIA

-413 EFANK
+413 EFAIK
-418 YSLPIKQVIQSP
+418 YDLPIKQVIASP
-430 EGYKESVLADAKAD
+430 SDHFDTVKAQAAAD
-444 GSEPN
+444 GSAIN
-449 LAYTERGTL
+449 LAYTERNTL
-458 VNSGEF
+458 INSGEF
-464 DGLDFEQA
+464 DGMDFEQS
-472 FEAMLAKLEP
+472 FDAMLAKLEP
-482 KQLAKKK
+482 LELANKK

-499 SRQRYWGCPIPMIN
+499 SRQRYWGCPIPMVN
-513 CEHCGTVPVEEK
+513 CENCGTVPVEEK
-525 DLPVVLPTDVV
+525 DLPIILPTDVV

-547 PEFVNTTCPKCGN
+547 PEFVNTSCPKCGN

-572 VESSWYYARFASPND
+572 VESSWYYARFASPHDTQN
-587 AQSMVNKSAANKWLP
+587 MVNKSAANKWLP

-626 MRDENLVSGNE
+626 MRDENLVSGDE

-651 TFYRVNADGST
+651 TFNRVNTDGST
-662 TYYFAEDI
+662 TYYFTQDV
-670 DIDYDD
+670 DIDYNE
-676 RGQPIKAILKADGQP
+676 RGQPVTATLKADGQP

-706 GVDPQITIDKYG
+706 GVDPQTTIDQYG

-746 YNFVKKVWRIAAE
+746 YNFVKKVWRIATE
-759 HMQALTAANLD
+759 HMQAVGAAHLSLDMLNNTALD
-770 LTTLNSEVLNTEGL
+770 TEGL
-784 SKEAKNL
+784 TKAAKNL

-804 DLGDRLALN
+804 DLGERLALN

-824 ELTGFKVTNEQDLR
+824 ELSSFSASSEQELQ
-838 VQHEALVDLLIMLSV
+838 VQHEALIDLLIILTV

-860 HLLEQLGLDTVT
+860 HLLEVLGLDTKT
-872 LNYPTVDESAL
+872 LAYPIIDTSAL
-883 VQDTITMVVQVNGKM
+883 VQDTIMMVVQVNGKV
-898 RGKMDVA
+898 RGKMEVA
-905 PNSDPE
+905 PNSDAE

-920 EGVAK
+920 DTVAK

-936 VPNKLVNIVVVG
+936 VPNKLVNIVVAG